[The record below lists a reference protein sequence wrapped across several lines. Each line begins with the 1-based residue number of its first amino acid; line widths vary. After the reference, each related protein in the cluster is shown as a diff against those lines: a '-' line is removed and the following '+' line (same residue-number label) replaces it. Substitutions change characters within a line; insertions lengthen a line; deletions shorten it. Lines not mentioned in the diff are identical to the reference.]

1 MGSGQT
7 LSAMGRLSP
16 CHASFSKSVRI
27 LFGLI
32 FGLVCVLAT
41 APVHALTFSR
51 VIIDAGHGGAD
62 GGAVWSGL
70 IERNLTL
77 DVAKRLES
85 ILQSRGLQT
94 AMTRRSNSTVSLDS
108 RARTANRYSSAVF
121 VSIHFNASRDRSI
134 NGIETFY
141 RSSRG
146 RVLASAVQRSL
157 DRRVTGKNRGIKY
170 RDYSVLRCTEM
181 PAILIECGFISN
193 RSEAVRCGS
202 AAHRQKLAEA
212 IASGIIAARG

>member
-1 MGSGQT
+1 M
-7 LSAMGRLSP
+7 ARLSP
-16 CHASFSKSVRI
+16 CRVKMSSGGLFLFRLI
-27 LFGLI
+27 LGA
-32 FGLVCVLAT
+32 VCLFTV
-41 APVHALTFSR
+41 APVHALTFSK
-51 VIIDAGHGGAD
+51 VVIDAGHGGAD

-85 ILQSRGLQT
+85 ILQSRGLRT
-94 AMTRRSNSTVSLDS
+94 VMTRRSNSTVSLDS
-108 RARTANRYSSAVF
+108 RARIANRYSSSVF

-193 RSEAVRCGS
+193 RTEAGRCGS